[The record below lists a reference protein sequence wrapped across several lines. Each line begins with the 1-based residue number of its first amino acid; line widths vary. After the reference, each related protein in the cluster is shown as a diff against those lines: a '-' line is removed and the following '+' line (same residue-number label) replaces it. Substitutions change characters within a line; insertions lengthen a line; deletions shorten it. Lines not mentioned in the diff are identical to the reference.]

1 MNSYQ
6 DCDIKPSIQ
15 TTKNS
20 FKIILP
26 NINETNDILAVND
39 YSFKYENDDEKDVI
53 LNYLNTHDFI
63 TRKDVEN
70 LLFTSGPTAYRTLKR
85 LVDEGL
91 LTQKGKARNVNYP
104 SPKGNRLLRN

>member
-1 MNSYQ
+1 M
-6 DCDIKPSIQ
+6 
-15 TTKNS
+15 
-20 FKIILP
+20 
-26 NINETNDILAVND
+26 AVND